1 MELLKITT
9 LVILIPFGL
18 LLSESAAAYPE
29 PLNQIDGTDTTC
41 ALKMKN
47 PPELKEQNDKLHA
60 LSQVVVDFIA
70 PTNTTPLDQDRE
82 THAHACRLELDLFET
97 D

>member
-1 MELLKITT
+1 MEPLKLTT

-41 ALKMKN
+41 VLRMVS
-47 PPELKEQNDKLHA
+47 PPELEEKNDKLHA
-60 LSQVVVDFIA
+60 LLQVVVDLIA
-70 PTNTTPLDQDRE
+70 PTDTPPLDQDQE
-82 THAHACRLELDLFET
+82 AHAHTCR
-97 D
+97 